1 MTRLDWTHGPNKC
14 QFWAKGFSLLKTYL
28 IVHQFPSNSQ
38 PIWRVASLEWVG
50 QFMYVFFLIWRLCID
65 LSFDTR
71 YPSYRILSIPAL
83 HVTRVTASM
92 SREARWWPSF
102 WLVTAFEYPSLIGQL
117 SWLHPNPNLNLRYQL
132 EPPGEGTPEGRP
144 GRMHFADGL
153 YFIWWQRCEALV
165 LRLGKWGDG
174 RDGKTWKSL
183 TERRM
188 LNYIQFIICMIW
200 RYAMNATSGS
210 GWEICKSRV
219 NLRNL
224 QRQYPSC

>member
-1 MTRLDWTHGPNKC
+1 MKYLKICWIWEIWDPRGLSA
-14 QFWAKGFSLLKTYL
+14 FWEA
-28 IVHQFPSNSQ
+28 
-38 PIWRVASLEWVG
+38 IWHLQTLFW
-50 QFMYVFFLIWRLCID
+50 IN
-65 LSFDTR
+65 LSFGTRSR

-83 HVTRVTASM
+83 NVTRVTASM

-102 WLVTAFEYPSLIGQL
+102 WLVTGFICPSLIGNL

-188 LNYIQFIICMIW
+188 LNYNSLFAWFEGMQWMQPPGPGEKFVKVEQTI
-200 RYAMNATSGS
+200 
-210 GWEICKSRV
+210 EICKDNILLASF
-219 NLRNL
+219 LFKWG
-224 QRQYPSC
+224 